1 MCACTTHLEKNFTPI
16 NKNVSLN
23 DPSIIHS
30 GQTWSWANFL
40 KIPCG
45 YSLSQVPKLMF
56 SKMHVGFHISTCLH
70 YLEMVMNIQ
79 YGNPKP
85 LSVHDTITK
94 QTPPISPDLL
104 NTFLHYLQQPFFFQ
118 RTKKAF
124 CFQRQDSNKKNNKK
138 KREGEKRKLLFCASG
153 GHALV
158 KSLLMSPDYFF
169 LTHCLIIFPLSLRGS
184 LSSFYSP

>member
-1 MCACTTHLEKNFTPI
+1 MCACTTCLEKNFTPI

-85 LSVHDTITK
+85 LSVHDMITK
-94 QTPPISPDLL
+94 QTPPISPYLL

-138 KREGEKRKLLFCASG
+138 KKRGRKKEA
-153 GHALV
+153 
-158 KSLLMSPDYFF
+158 
-169 LTHCLIIFPLSLRGS
+169 IILCIWRACTC
-184 LSSFYSP
+184 